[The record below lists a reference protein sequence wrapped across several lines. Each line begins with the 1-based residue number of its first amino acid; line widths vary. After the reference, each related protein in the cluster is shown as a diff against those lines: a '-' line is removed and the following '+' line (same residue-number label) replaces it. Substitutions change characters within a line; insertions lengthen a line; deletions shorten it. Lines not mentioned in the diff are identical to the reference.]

1 MKDLSPRPLSCVA
14 LYRSL
19 GFPDIPPPM
28 PQVAN
33 KHQKPDIPG
42 SGGDPCQLTD
52 DSLIVRSLEII
63 PEGVRGDEGGPGGS
77 GQGVLWPSASH
88 HP

>member
-28 PQVAN
+28 PRVAN
-33 KHQKPDIPG
+33 KHQKPDIPW
-42 SGGDPCQLTD
+42 SGGDPCQFTD

-63 PEGVRGDEGGPGGS
+63 PEGENCFISMPVP
-77 GQGVLWPSASH
+77 
-88 HP
+88 